1 MKRVLVINDT
11 QEILDLFDE
20 ILSEEGYEVYMYSYA
35 VRDMAEIE
43 RINPDV
49 IILDLMFGSEAT
61 GWQLLQKLRMRHSTA
76 HIPIVL
82 CTAATNSVRET
93 EGYLQSQG
101 VGLLLKPFQIDDLLQ
116 TLERTLKIP
125 EKIAPLA
132 AHESDDQNDS
142 VERSP
147 E

>member
-20 ILSEEGYEVYMYSYA
+20 ILSEEGYEVYLYSYA
-35 VRDMAEIE
+35 IRDMVEIE
-43 RINPDV
+43 RVNPDV
-49 IILDLMFGSEAT
+49 IILDLMFGGEAT
-61 GWQLLQKLRMRHSTA
+61 GWQLLQKLRMRRSTA
-76 HIPIVL
+76 SIPIVL

-101 VGLLLKPFQIDDLLQ
+101 VCLVLKPFQIDDLLQ
-116 TLERTLKIP
+116 SVERAITIP

-132 AHESDDQNDS
+132 MAASNGQNDV
-142 VERSP
+142 VESSP

>member
-132 AHESDDQNDS
+132 AHKSDDQNDS

>member
-20 ILSEEGYEVYMYSYA
+20 ILSEEGYEVYQYSYA
-35 VRDMAEIE
+35 IRDMAEIE
-43 RINPDV
+43 RVNPDV
-49 IILDLMFGSEAT
+49 IILDLMFGGEAT
-61 GWQLLQKLRMRHSTA
+61 GWQLLQKLRMRRSTA

-101 VGLLLKPFQIDDLLQ
+101 VCLVLKPFQIDDLLQ
-116 TLERTLKIP
+116 SVERAVTIP
-125 EKIAPLA
+125 EKVATLA
-132 AHESDDQNDS
+132 MAASNGQSDTVESL
-142 VERSP
+142 P

>member
-35 VRDMAEIE
+35 IRDMAEIE
-43 RINPDV
+43 RVNPDV
-49 IILDLMFGSEAT
+49 IILDLMFGGEAT
-61 GWQLLQKLRMRHSTA
+61 GWQLMQKLRMRHSTA

-101 VGLLLKPFQIDDLLQ
+101 VCLVLKPFQIDDLLQ
-116 TLERTLKIP
+116 SVERAITIP
-125 EKIAPLA
+125 EKIASPA
-132 AHESDDQNDS
+132 MPASDGQNNMVES
-142 VERSP
+142 SP